1 MKYLLGILTKGQKS
15 KFFTLTILMIF
26 TAGMEI
32 LTLSLIFNLINV
44 FSNNEIISNKF
55 LEYLNNLIPSVNQTA
70 SLLWLLLIIF
80 LVKSISFIYF
90 S

>member
-80 LVKSISFIYF
+80 LVVFVVYL
-90 S
+90 

>member
-44 FSNNEIISNKF
+44 F
-55 LEYLNNLIPSVNQTA
+55 LATMR
-70 SLLWLLLIIF
+70 
-80 LVKSISFIYF
+80 
-90 S
+90 